1 MKLICL
7 GSSSSGNGYI
17 LIDADGRALA
27 IEAGAKAP
35 EYFREVMPSKYAGVL
50 ISHEHKDHA
59 VNALH
64 LAARYGVK
72 PIASIGT
79 IEALGIPQYL
89 TFPLFNTAMVDGWR
103 IIPVRVKHDATEPCA
118 FVIER
123 SGQKILFATDLA
135 EFPDISHEILEGLTV
150 LMIEANY
157 DAEIA
162 IRSGKDRAYL
172 DRLSDTHLSVVQT
185 VDAVKKLADSYP
197 LETVVLL
204 HLSSDNS
211 HAEDFKRRVQEVA
224 PAARVYVADKG
235 LTINNLN
242 LW

>member
-1 MKLICL
+1 MKLVCL

-35 EYFREVMPSKYAGVL
+35 EYFREVMPSKYSGVL

-64 LAARYGVK
+64 LAARYGIK
-72 PIASIGT
+72 PIASLGT
-79 IEALGIPQYL
+79 LEALGIPKYL
-89 TFPLFNTAMVDGWR
+89 TFPLFHSAVVGGWR
-103 IIPVRVKHDATEPCA
+103 ITPVRVRHDAVEPCA

-135 EFPDISHEILEGLTV
+135 EFPDIPHELLDGLTV

-162 IRSGKDRAYL
+162 IRSGKDKAYL
-172 DRLSDTHLSVVQT
+172 DRLSDTHLSIVQAEST
-185 VDAVKKLADSYP
+185 VKRLANGYSI
-197 LETVVLL
+197 ETVVLL
-204 HLSSDNS
+204 HLSDGNS
-211 HAEDFKRRVQEVA
+211 HAEDFKRRIQDVA

-235 LTINNLN
+235 LTIENLN